1 MSEDL
6 RKAYKCVD
14 LMNEVMGF
22 DVRERLR
29 DSKHSWARNM
39 LVYKLLDYKLTLEQ
53 IGEVISRDHSTVVNC
68 RLQSCLA
75 MEAPKLYPDAMDIWN
90 RFNERLSLE
99 KNRYYEEIF

>member
-1 MSEDL
+1 MRTDEI
-6 RKAYKCVD
+6 KAYRCLS

-22 DVRERLR
+22 DVRDR
-29 DSKHSWARNM
+29 DRRSSHVWARNM

-53 IGEVISRDHSTVVNC
+53 IGEVILRDHSTVVNC

-99 KNRYYEEIF
+99 KK